1 MARDYYEVL
10 GVSRDATHEQIQEAF
25 RTLARKYH
33 PDVNSAPGAEDRFK
47 ELNEAYHVLSD
58 PDTRKRYDR
67 FGEDF
72 RRVPEDYDER
82 VGAGF
87 GGFRAAGAPSG
98 TRVRFGQGVGG
109 RSGVN
114 IEDLFGD
121 FFGGSGGF
129 GPIPGADQ
137 RAELELTVEEAYRG
151 GRRSITLDGR
161 SYQVSIPAG
170 VIDGQRIRLAG
181 EGGRGSGDAPAGD
194 LYLVV
199 RVKPDRRFR
208 LDGRDIA
215 TDLPVSP
222 WEAVLGATVAVHTP
236 GGEAKVKVPPGSS
249 TGRRLRL
256 RGEGMPNPARQ
267 TRRPLR
273 RGQDRRAAETHET
286 GTRVVRAAGHGV
298 HVRPEERAMTAT
310 APSARYVL
318 ARRPGMDLDTF
329 ARRSGLHPDT
339 VRRFVALGLLPC
351 QRNPRGQLRFDAS
364 ALRIVA
370 RIQRL
375 RIGLGLNY
383 AAIGLVLDLLDR
395 IEELESGARQRRTS
409 LWTSA
414 G

>member
-10 GVSRDATHEQIQEAF
+10 GVSRDATHEQIQQAF

-47 ELNEAYHVLSD
+47 ELNEAYQVLSD

-87 GGFRAAGAPSG
+87 GGFRAGAPSG
-98 TRVRFGQGVGG
+98 TRVRVGQGFGG
-109 RSGVN
+109 RSGIN

-121 FFGGSGGF
+121 FFGGGGGF

-137 RAELELTVEEAYRG
+137 QAELELSVEEAYRG
-151 GRRSITLDGR
+151 GQRSITLDGR
-161 SYQVSIPAG
+161 TYQVTIPAG
-170 VIDGQRIRLAG
+170 VVDGQRIRLAG

-199 RVKPDRRFR
+199 RIKPDRRFR
-208 LDGRDIA
+208 LDGRDIV

-236 GGEAKVKVPPGSS
+236 AGEAKVKVPPGSS

-256 RGEGMPNPARQ
+256 RGEGMPNPHGKSGD
-267 TRRPLR
+267 LY
-273 RGQDRRAAETHET
+273 AEVK
-286 GTRVVRAAGHGV
+286 VVV
-298 HVRPEERAMTAT
+298 PPKPTKSERELFEQLAT
-310 APSARYVL
+310 VS
-318 ARRPGMDLDTF
+318 TF
-329 ARRSGLHPDT
+329 NPRSG
-339 VRRFVALGLLPC
+339 R
-351 QRNPRGQLRFDAS
+351 
-364 ALRIVA
+364 
-370 RIQRL
+370 
-375 RIGLGLNY
+375 
-383 AAIGLVLDLLDR
+383 
-395 IEELESGARQRRTS
+395 
-409 LWTSA
+409 
-414 G
+414 